1 MSDTSAA
8 TDPNASIDP
17 SAILS
22 NDANASAPAPITD
35 PAQNLSNQLDVNSLF
50 SQLLNN
56 ATTAYS
62 ANQTSNA
69 QIAAAQA
76 SASAMKSNPLAFIQ
90 TIPSTDW
97 IFIIVGLFA
106 LSLIAGKK

>member
-1 MSDTSAA
+1 MSDTSTA
-8 TDPNASIDP
+8 TDENSSTDP
-17 SAILS
+17 SAIVS
-22 NDANASAPAPITD
+22 NDSNASAPAPITD
-35 PAQNLSNQLDVNSLF
+35 PAQNLSNQLDINSLL

-90 TIPSTDW
+90 SIPSNDW

-106 LSLIAGKK
+106 LSLIEAKK